1 MNEINH
7 ILAIKDSPEL
17 RVLITGDFNFHFIEW
32 KRNEM
37 SECTWRKKKTV
48 HGTINQQKYFEKLIE
63 VIDKHP
69 LVQMKEQPT
78 RENNTLDLM
87 FPNNPKIKTQLYY
100 QKQ

>member
-7 ILAIKDSPEL
+7 ILAIKDPPEL

-37 SECTWRKKKTV
+37 SECTWRKKTTV
-48 HGTINQQKYFEKLIE
+48 HWTINQQKLFEKLIE

-69 LVQMKEQPT
+69 LVQMIDEPT
-78 RENNTLDLM
+78 RDENKLDLM
-87 FPNNPKIKTQLYY
+87 FTNNPEIIT
-100 QKQ
+100 